1 MLAEICKEVALPLVE
16 DSMQYS
22 DRVCNPCGRKIRKWA
37 SCTSSLNLQ
46 LHPRQVP
53 VKSSIRTVDTPDK
66 ASPAWTNTKS
76 VPVNSPQRGHPRSK
90 VPGRL

>member
-1 MLAEICKEVALPLVE
+1 MKGVLLDCVAEICKEVGLPLVE

-37 SCTSSLNLQ
+37 SCTNSLNLQ

-53 VKSSIRTVDTPDK
+53 C
-66 ASPAWTNTKS
+66 
-76 VPVNSPQRGHPRSK
+76 
-90 VPGRL
+90 